1 MGFLPDS
8 TKDLHGDAK
17 MQVGIVTLFP
27 EMFAAVTDTGVTG
40 RACRNGIVQ
49 VSCWSPRDF
58 ATDRHRTVDDKP
70 FGGGAGMLMKTG
82 PLCAA
87 IAEAKAWHKAPP
99 TVIYLSPQ
107 GRRLD
112 QTGVTEL
119 AQRSNLV
126 LVCGRYQGI
135 DERVVQTEIDEEW
148 SIGDYVL
155 SGGELAAM
163 VLLDAV
169 IRYQPGALGHE
180 DSAGLDSFAP
190 LSDEGGSEG
199 DPEQDPVGDKQGL
212 SLLDCPR
219 YTRPQDFAGLL
230 VPDVLVGGNHEQIR
244 RWQLKQRLGRTWL
257 KRPTLLAQQQLSSEQ
272 KALLDEFISEY
283 GTSLT

>member
-1 MGFLPDS
+1 
-8 TKDLHGDAK
+8 

-27 EMFAAVTDTGVTG
+27 EMFAAVTQYGVTG
-40 RACRNGIVQ
+40 RACRNGLMQ
-49 VSCWSPRDF
+49 VSCHSPRDF

-87 IAEAKAWHKAPP
+87 IEQAKAWQSARP

-119 AQRSNLV
+119 AARSNLV

-135 DERVVQTEIDEEW
+135 DERVLQTEIDEEW
-148 SIGDYVL
+148 SVGDYVL
-155 SGGELAAM
+155 SGGELPAM
-163 VLLDAV
+163 VMLDAI

-190 LSDEGGSEG
+190 LPQEPGVQSESI
-199 DPEQDPVGDKQGL
+199 

-219 YTRPQDFAGLL
+219 YTRPQDFAGMP
-230 VPDVLVGGNHEQIR
+230 VPQVLVGGNHEQIR

-257 KRPTLLAQQQLSSEQ
+257 KRPDMIEQQLNQEQ
-272 KALLDEFISEY
+272 QALLNEFISEY
-283 GTSLT
+283 GTSAD

>member
-1 MGFLPDS
+1 
-8 TKDLHGDAK
+8 

-27 EMFAAVTDTGVTG
+27 EMFATVTQYGVTG
-40 RACRNGIVQ
+40 RACRNGLMQ
-49 VSCWSPRDF
+49 VLCHNPRDF

-87 IAEAKAWHKAPP
+87 IDQAKTWQSAEP

-112 QTGVTEL
+112 QTGVTML
-119 AQRSNLV
+119 AARTNLV

-135 DERVVQTEIDEEW
+135 DERVLQTEIDEEW
-148 SIGDYVL
+148 SVGDYVL
-155 SGGELAAM
+155 SGGELPAM
-163 VLLDAV
+163 VMLDAI

-190 LSDEGGSEG
+190 LADDRS
-199 DPEQDPVGDKQGL
+199 GL
-212 SLLDCPR
+212 NGISLLDCPR
-219 YTRPQDFAGLL
+219 YTRPQDFAGLP
-230 VPDVLVGGNHEQIR
+230 VPEVLVGGNHEHIR

-257 KRPTLLAQQQLSSEQ
+257 KRPDMIEQQQLTREQ
-272 KALLDEFISEY
+272 QALLNEFISEY
-283 GTSLT
+283 GTSAD

>member
-1 MGFLPDS
+1 
-8 TKDLHGDAK
+8 

-27 EMFAAVTDTGVTG
+27 EMFTAVTSFGVTG
-40 RACRNGIVQ
+40 RACRDGIVE
-49 VSCWSPRDF
+49 VTCWSPRDY
-58 ATDRHRTVDDKP
+58 AKDRHRTVDDKP

-82 PLCAA
+82 PLCEA
-87 IAEAKAWHKAPP
+87 IAQAKVWNDNTP

-112 QTGVTEL
+112 QTGVTLL
-119 AQRSNLV
+119 AQRRNLV

-135 DERVVQTEIDEEW
+135 DERVLKTEIDEEW

-163 VLLDAV
+163 VMLDAI

-180 DSAGLDSFAP
+180 DSAGLDSFA
-190 LSDEGGSEG
+190 DANT
-199 DPEQDPVGDKQGL
+199 GL

-219 YTRPQDFAGLL
+219 YTRPQEFAGLT
-230 VPDVLVGGNHEQIR
+230 VPEVLIGGNHELVR
-244 RWQLKQRLGRTWL
+244 RWKLKQRLGQTWL
-257 KRPTLLAQQQLSSEQ
+257 KRPDLLAQQSLNEQ
-272 KALLDEFISEY
+272 EQALLDEFISEY
-283 GTSLT
+283 GTLPT